1 MGQVTVT
8 INERAY
14 TVACDDGPGGAHI
27 LQLGRFLDEKAR
39 EISRDVGVVSDSLL
53 LVMTALIVAD
63 ELTDAKGELEHLRGH
78 GEAREQAE
86 AEVVEKLENV
96 SERIMTVAQRLEQS

>member
-14 TVACDDGPGGAHI
+14 TVACDDGQEEHI
-27 LQLGRFLDEKAR
+27 LQLGRYLDERAVTITR
-39 EISRDVGVVSDSLL
+39 NVGTVSDSLL
-53 LVMTALIVAD
+53 LVMTALMVAD
-63 ELTDAKGELEHLRGH
+63 ELTDAQGELEHLRGD

-96 SERIMTVAQRLEQS
+96 SERINTVAQRLEQS

>member
-14 TVACDDGPGGAHI
+14 TVACDDGQEEHI